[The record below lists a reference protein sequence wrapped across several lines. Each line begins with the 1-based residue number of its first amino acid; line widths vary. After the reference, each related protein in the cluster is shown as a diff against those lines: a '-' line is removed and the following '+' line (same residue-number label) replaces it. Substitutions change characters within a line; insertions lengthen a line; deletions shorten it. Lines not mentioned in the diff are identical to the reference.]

1 MSPGR
6 GEQAW
11 RQAAPVRAASA
22 VARGMVGSRGG
33 HPGTAGSGPNRN
45 RKEATR
51 GGGGPSWDRGHCA
64 LRLEADGAPQ
74 EGARGPGRPLH
85 RARLSPGGSQAGP
98 REHAVWAAMPSG
110 ASLGGLTQGG
120 LGRTQPPARCAGTY
134 RRAEVAAA
142 RAALVLHH
150 PAPVVLAQHQQGR
163 PAGRAHELVLDHA
176 VGAPAQLQP
185 DGPGS
190 GGRGASGGT
199 RGRTHPRH
207 CGAARQHPA
216 PSLGYGP
223 SLPAQRL
230 VS

>member
-1 MSPGR
+1 M
-6 GEQAW
+6 
-11 RQAAPVRAASA
+11 
-22 VARGMVGSRGG
+22 
-33 HPGTAGSGPNRN
+33 
-45 RKEATR
+45 
-51 GGGGPSWDRGHCA
+51 
-64 LRLEADGAPQ
+64 
-74 EGARGPGRPLH
+74 
-85 RARLSPGGSQAGP
+85 
-98 REHAVWAAMPSG
+98 WAAMPSG

-120 LGRTQPPARCAGTY
+120 LGHTQPPAQCAGTY

-207 CGAARQHPA
+207 CGAARAQPGSTPPPA
-216 PSLGYGP
+216 SDMDPHFLPSDWSADAAPTTAPDAGRVRELMGGVAGH
-223 SLPAQRL
+223 LP
-230 VS
+230 